1 MYPVSDLYKTAIQ
14 ENARSFTW
22 SGNITTATGK
32 NYPFVNK
39 DIVKGSGYITRQ
51 CSGTSEIELG
61 SVYSAELG
69 ISLFSDV
76 DRYSLEDAQ
85 ITLNFRM
92 ALPDGSV
99 EDIPMGIFYVAE
111 ANRKIRTLELKAYD
125 GMLRFEK
132 SYKKEQSSGYPYDF
146 LNIMCDDCKVSLAQ
160 TQAEI
165 EALPNGTELLG
176 VYPDNDIET
185 WRDFLHYLSQALG
198 CFAFINRDGKL
209 QLVEYNESPVC
220 SVNSTHRYSSSF
232 SDFVT
237 RYTAI
242 SSTNR
247 RTNTAEYYALDPDDG
262 LTMNLAVNPL
272 LQFGLDETRTRIL
285 KNILNAISVI
295 NYVPFDSET
304 IGDPAL
310 DPGDVLTFTG
320 GQADATKI
328 AAITS
333 ITVKVN
339 GKCSLKC
346 VGKNPRLSEAKSKN
360 DKDISGLTN
369 SVEATK
375 MATYSY
381 VNSMPYSIG
390 EEKVQ
395 IVNIEFAT
403 QEETDCEFKA
413 AILLQVMAV
422 SLKRAVTATGT
433 GTTILPEDTKDA
445 DGNTKTENRELA
457 TTVTV
462 PVSWE
467 EDGQSVV
474 TVTYVVDGH
483 EVEEFHPMETWHGG
497 DHILNLFYPLL
508 DMQEKTLHTF
518 EVWISVAPGSAVI
531 QAQGII
537 ASITGQGL
545 GAQDRWNGRIEVS
558 DEYLPIVFAGRQTLP
573 LAAVLEMALLT
584 PEPAGITESISKFAF
599 TGMPLLEI
607 ADQLKIF
614 APIVN
619 DVIDVSDKQKMR
631 YSKVYVTDDTQFT
644 LRQAYTISG
653 GTERALN
660 RGRMDSL
667 TITTADFDTLTG
679 ITIEPFKTDPF
690 IDGNIQPAKKLT
702 GTAYTMLT
710 DGEVILKT
718 SYKETIPGES
728 REIDRGSLAA
738 YPLDFTA
745 FESVS
750 ELEVQNG

>member
-1 MYPVSDLYKTAIQ
+1 M
-14 ENARSFTW
+14 
-22 SGNITTATGK
+22 
-32 NYPFVNK
+32 
-39 DIVKGSGYITRQ
+39 
-51 CSGTSEIELG
+51 
-61 SVYSAELG
+61 
-69 ISLFSDV
+69 
-76 DRYSLEDAQ
+76 
-85 ITLNFRM
+85 
-92 ALPDGSV
+92 
-99 EDIPMGIFYVAE
+99 
-111 ANRKIRTLELKAYD
+111 
-125 GMLRFEK
+125 
-132 SYKKEQSSGYPYDF
+132 KK
-146 LNIMCDDCKVSLAQ
+146 
-160 TQAEI
+160 
-165 EALPNGTELLG
+165 
-176 VYPDNDIET
+176 
-185 WRDFLHYLSQALG
+185 
-198 CFAFINRDGKL
+198 
-209 QLVEYNESPVC
+209 
-220 SVNSTHRYSSSF
+220 
-232 SDFVT
+232 
-237 RYTAI
+237 
-242 SSTNR
+242 
-247 RTNTAEYYALDPDDG
+247 
-262 LTMNLAVNPL
+262 
-272 LQFGLDETRTRIL
+272 TRI
-285 KNILNAISVI
+285 NILNAISVI

-381 VNSMPYSIG
+381 VNAMAYTLG
-390 EEKVQ
+390 ADKVE

-413 AILLQVMAV
+413 AVLLQVTAA

-483 EVEEFHPMETWHGG
+483 EVEEFHPMETWHSG

-558 DEYLPIVFAGRQTLP
+558 DEYLPIVFAGMQTLP

-607 ADQLKIF
+607 ADQLRIF
-614 APIVN
+614 APIVH

-667 TITTADFDTLTG
+667 TISTADFDTLTG

-690 IDGNIQPAKKLT
+690 IDGNMQPAKKLT

-710 DGEVILKT
+710 DGKVILKT
-718 SYKETIPGES
+718 SYKETITGES

>member
-1 MYPVSDLYKTAIQ
+1 
-14 ENARSFTW
+14 
-22 SGNITTATGK
+22 
-32 NYPFVNK
+32 
-39 DIVKGSGYITRQ
+39 
-51 CSGTSEIELG
+51 
-61 SVYSAELG
+61 
-69 ISLFSDV
+69 
-76 DRYSLEDAQ
+76 
-85 ITLNFRM
+85 M
-92 ALPDGSV
+92 ALPDGNV

-132 SYKKEQSSGYPYDF
+132 AYKKEQSSGYPYDF
-146 LNIMCDDCKVSLAQ
+146 LNIMCNDCKVSLAQ

-209 QLVEYNESPVC
+209 QLVKYGESPVC

-381 VNSMPYSIG
+381 VNAMAYTLG
-390 EEKVQ
+390 ADKVE

-413 AILLQVMAV
+413 AVLLQVTAA

-483 EVEEFHPMETWHGG
+483 EVEEFHPMETWHSG

-558 DEYLPIVFAGRQTLP
+558 DEYLPIVFAGMQTLP

-607 ADQLKIF
+607 ADQLRIF
-614 APIVN
+614 APIVH

-667 TITTADFDTLTG
+667 TISTADFDTLTG

-690 IDGNIQPAKKLT
+690 IDGNMQPAKKLT

-710 DGEVILKT
+710 DGKVILKT
-718 SYKETIPGES
+718 SYKETITGES